1 MTLLNP
7 NHPVS
12 QAVENSIHTILS
24 MVVLK
29 CGGHIVLTM
38 ADLNALTDKMA
49 CAVYEDAEGFHLEI
63 ISKDRAH
70 ELAKANGGLPQ

>member
-1 MTLLNP
+1 MTILNP

-12 QAVENSIHTILS
+12 QAVEKSIHTILS

-29 CGGHIVLTM
+29 CGGHITLTM
-38 ADLNALTDKMA
+38 EDLNALSDEMA

-63 ISKDRAH
+63 ITKDVARR
-70 ELAKANGGLPQ
+70 LAKQNGGLPQ